1 MQKHVGMNDCFAVCG
16 VHSHGRGSP
25 GRGIPV
31 HHHTGGHRSPA
42 LVPGAQP
49 NLPVGSTIVEKARQ
63 PHQSESQEACPSML
77 RLSKLKCKR
86 ARRAN
91 VLIVTNILLPCVC
104 EGWHRFPFGWAG
116 MWFSLWDPVYL
127 TDSGLLAHVM
137 SWLLIFEELRIAS
150 QKKKKKKPLLQYRR
164 PRENTL
170 MVLSNIE
177 LDSFG
182 SV

>member
-86 ARRAN
+86 VCFDRHKYSFAMR
-91 VLIVTNILLPCVC
+91 VL
-104 EGWHRFPFGWAG
+104 R
-116 MWFSLWDPVYL
+116 L
-127 TDSGLLAHVM
+127 TQISIWMSGYV
-137 SWLLIFEELRIAS
+137 
-150 QKKKKKKPLLQYRR
+150 
-164 PRENTL
+164 
-170 MVLSNIE
+170 V
-177 LDSFG
+177 
-182 SV
+182 